1 MEYETYADVIDA
13 YNADNMGYSTLTDY
27 IKGQNIKIKEIEMD
41 PIGDMQKIFENKA
54 DGGMI
59 GIEVLFGPKRED
71 FNIGGNVQRATTP
84 QPYDSRA
91 TAADFARA
99 IDRVGAGTDLQK
111 AIDIDRYGKNI
122 QRQNML
128 NRIQKMNPAG
138 TGNFLQGIK
147 DFGKHAVV
155 SEAMAGKTGK
165 SVIPEY
171 GFQTGLDFQEKFSG
185 LDPKI
190 SAGLAAAYQTL
201 QEGSRALNP
210 FNPSKFLRFPTA
222 MKTAQEQATKN
233 IEGILASDTG
243 TITPQQQAERNKYLA
258 SQGQPIDPVIDQ
270 SRISEIV
277 EQQKAAGVPETGLI
291 TNFQQD
297 DGSSIIPNFEKLSDT
312 SYRDTRTGDIYGAE
326 TYASIAAGMYPNI
339 YDPNKQTLADGGRV
353 GLFMGGPPLEG
364 QALSIY
370 NSMNAYGFSD
380 EEIANALREQGY
392 EIPGAG
398 KDLTQP
404 VRDTGII
411 NQQLQT
417 GGDGG
422 DGGSNVP
429 TGSKFATLEKTYDP
443 TKNYGEFFSGVKGT
457 PSMVSNYQTPPTF
470 IEGLLSIPGKLVE
483 GYMDIS
489 SKFNPITRFIKDRAE
504 RQQTL
509 QDNAI
514 AKAEA
519 ERKAREE
526 IARAEAEAAA
536 LANAQRIG
544 RRPTAPSGDGG
555 GGVQDSGGPT
565 GGYSY
570 DSGGREGFGYGLK
583 DGGLATMFTRRR

>member
-1 MEYETYADVIDA
+1 
-13 YNADNMGYSTLTDY
+13 
-27 IKGQNIKIKEIEMD
+27 
-41 PIGDMQKIFENKA
+41 
-54 DGGMI
+54 
-59 GIEVLFGPKRED
+59 
-71 FNIGGNVQRATTP
+71 
-84 QPYDSRA
+84 
-91 TAADFARA
+91 
-99 IDRVGAGTDLQK
+99 
-111 AIDIDRYGKNI
+111 
-122 QRQNML
+122 
-128 NRIQKMNPAG
+128 
-138 TGNFLQGIK
+138 
-147 DFGKHAVV
+147 
-155 SEAMAGKTGK
+155 
-165 SVIPEY
+165 
-171 GFQTGLDFQEKFSG
+171 
-185 LDPKI
+185 
-190 SAGLAAAYQTL
+190 
-201 QEGSRALNP
+201 
-210 FNPSKFLRFPTA
+210 
-222 MKTAQEQATKN
+222 
-233 IEGILASDTG
+233 
-243 TITPQQQAERNKYLA
+243 
-258 SQGQPIDPVIDQ
+258 
-270 SRISEIV
+270 
-277 EQQKAAGVPETGLI
+277 
-291 TNFQQD
+291 
-297 DGSSIIPNFEKLSDT
+297 
-312 SYRDTRTGDIYGAE
+312 
-326 TYASIAAGMYPNI
+326 
-339 YDPNKQTLADGGRV
+339 
-353 GLFMGGPPLEG
+353 MGGPALEG
-364 QALSIY
+364 RALSIY
-370 NSMNAYGFSD
+370 NSMKDYGATD
-380 EEIANALREQGY
+380 QAIADRLAALGLY
-392 EIPGAG
+392 TPGG
-398 KDLTQP
+398 STPDTP
-404 VRDTGII
+404 DTGII

-417 GGDGG
+417 GGGGG